1 MMEMEVSPLNWEQIE
16 EKLDLLLTQSRHGQL
31 RGALMMLNPVDIAG
45 YMKKLDREKL
55 LLLFRILPKD
65 VSADVFSYMDA
76 DQRQLLVESIADA
89 EISALIDEMFV
100 DDAVDFLE
108 ELPANAVKRVL
119 QNTDPKTRA
128 IINQFLK
135 YPENSAGSLM
145 TIEYCEVTQDMNVR
159 EALQSIK
166 ETGVDKETV
175 YTLYMIDSQRHL
187 IGSIPLHKMLVV
199 PEETALIKL
208 MDPGIISVST
218 VDDQEVVA
226 DTVRKYHL
234 LSIPVV
240 DGEGRMVGIITSDDV
255 MDVIEEENTEDF
267 EKMSGLA
274 PAELPYFKSRLLTL
288 AGNRLPWLM
297 ILMFTSILSGA
308 IISKFENVLAVN
320 ILLSASIPML
330 MDTGGNCGQQAS
342 TLMIRGIALGEVRFT
357 DIFRVLWTEFRVGL
371 MIGAALSSVTFV
383 RLLLL
388 NQASLVMAGVIS
400 VSLFSTV
407 VIAKS
412 IGCVLPLLAQRI
424 KLDPALAAAPLIT
437 TLVDATSLFVF
448 FTIASRF
455 ILNG

>member
-1 MMEMEVSPLNWEQIE
+1 MDWEQIE
-16 EKLDLLLTQSRHGQL
+16 EKLYQLMAESRHGQL

-45 YMKKLDREKL
+45 FMKKLDKEKL
-55 LLLFRILPKD
+55 LMLFRILPKD

-76 DQRQLLVESIADA
+76 DQRETLVESIADA

-145 TIEYCEVTQDMNVR
+145 TIEYCEVSQDMNVR
-159 EALQSIK
+159 DALKSIK

-175 YTLYMIDSQRHL
+175 YTLYMLDAQRRL
-187 IGSIPLHKMLVV
+187 VGTVPLHKALVV
-199 PEETALIKL
+199 PEETALVKL
-208 MDPGIISVST
+208 MDPGIISVNT
-218 VDDQEVVA
+218 LDDQEIVA
-226 DTVRKYHL
+226 DTVRKYHM
-234 LSIPVV
+234 LSIPVL
-240 DGEGRMVGIITSDDV
+240 DGEGRLVGIITSDDI

-274 PAELPYFKSRLLTL
+274 PAEQPYFKTKLTPL

-297 ILMFTSILSGA
+297 ILMFTSIISGA
-308 IISKFENVLAVN
+308 IISKFESVLAVN

-342 TLMIRGIALGEVRFT
+342 TLMVRGLALGEVQFK
-357 DIFRVLWTEFRVGL
+357 DLFRVLWTEFRVGML
-371 MIGAALSSVTFV
+371 IGVVLSAVTFL
-383 RLLLL
+383 RLLFL
-388 NQASLVMAGVIS
+388 NSAPVITSAVIS
-400 VSLFSTV
+400 ISLFCTV

-412 IGCVLPLLAQRI
+412 IGCVLPLLAQRV
-424 KLDPALAAAPLIT
+424 KLDPALAASPLIT
-437 TLVDATSLFVF
+437 TLVDAASLFIF
-448 FTIASRF
+448 FTIASHY
-455 ILNG
+455 IAQIAA

>member
-1 MMEMEVSPLNWEQIE
+1 MDWEQIE
-16 EKLDLLLTQSRHGQL
+16 VKLDQLMAESRHGQL

-45 YMKKLDREKL
+45 YMKKLDKEKL
-55 LLLFRILPKD
+55 LLLFRVLPKD
-65 VSADVFSYMDA
+65 VSADVFSYMDTE
-76 DQRQLLVESIADA
+76 QRQTLVESIADA

-145 TIEYCEVTQDMNVR
+145 TIEYCEVTQEMSVKD
-159 EALQSIK
+159 ALKSIK

-175 YTLYMIDSQRHL
+175 YTLYMLDEQRRL
-187 IGSIPLHKMLVV
+187 IGAIPLHKALVV
-199 PEETALIKL
+199 PEDTALSKL
-208 MDPGIISVST
+208 VDPGIISVNT
-218 VDDQEVVA
+218 MDDQEVVA

-240 DGEGRMVGIITSDDV
+240 DGEGRMVGIITNDDI
-255 MDVIEEENTEDF
+255 MDVIEEENTEDI

-274 PAELPYFKSRLLTL
+274 PAEEPYFKSKIITL

-297 ILMFTSILSGA
+297 ILMFTSIVSGA
-308 IISKFENVLAVN
+308 IIAKFENVLAVN

-342 TLMIRGIALGEVRFT
+342 TLMIRGIALGEVQFK
-357 DIFRVLWTEFRVGL
+357 DVFRVLWTEFRVGL
-371 MIGAALSSVTFV
+371 LIGLCLSLVTFV

-388 NQASLVMAGVIS
+388 NGASLIMAGVIS
-400 VSLFSTV
+400 FSLFATV

-412 IGCVLPLLAQRI
+412 IGCILPLGAQRL
-424 KLDPALAAAPLIT
+424 KLDPALAASPLIT
-437 TLVDATSLFVF
+437 TLVDAASLFIF
-448 FTIASRF
+448 FTVASKF
-455 ILNG
+455 VL

>member
-1 MMEMEVSPLNWEQIE
+1 MNWEQIE
-16 EKLDLLLTQSRHGQL
+16 EKLDQLLSQGRHGQL

-45 YMKKLDREKL
+45 YMKKLDRERL

-65 VSADVFSYMDA
+65 VSADVFSYMDT
-76 DQRQLLVESIADA
+76 DQRQMLVESIADA

-119 QNTDPKTRA
+119 QNTEPKTRA

-145 TIEYCEVTQDMNVR
+145 TIEYCEVNQDMNVR
-159 EALQSIK
+159 DALLSIK
-166 ETGVDKETV
+166 QTGVDKETV
-175 YTLYMIDSQRHL
+175 YTLYMLDSQRHL

-199 PEETALIKL
+199 PEETPLVKL

-240 DGEGRMVGIITSDDV
+240 DGEGRMVGIITSDDI

-274 PAELPYFKSRLLTL
+274 PAEEPYFKSRLFTL

-297 ILMFTSILSGA
+297 ILMLTSIISGA
-308 IISKFENVLAVN
+308 IISRFEDVLAVN

-371 MIGAALSSVTFV
+371 MIGVVLSAVTFA

-388 NQASLVMAGVIS
+388 NQASLIMAGVIS
-400 VSLFSTV
+400 FSLFATV

-412 IGCVLPLLAQRI
+412 IGCVLPLLAQRV
-424 KLDPALAAAPLIT
+424 KLDPALAASPLIT
-437 TLVDATSLFVF
+437 TLVDAASLFIF

-455 ILNG
+455 IL

>member
-1 MMEMEVSPLNWEQIE
+1 MDWLKMEDTLDRLMA
-16 EKLDLLLTQSRHGQL
+16 EKRHGQL
-31 RGALMMLNPVDIAG
+31 RGALMMINPVDIAG
-45 YMKKLDREKL
+45 YMKKLDPENL

-65 VSADVFSYMDA
+65 VSADVFSYMDS
-76 DQRQLLVESIADA
+76 DQREMLVESIADK
-89 EISALIDEMFV
+89 EITALIDEMFV

-119 QNTDPKTRA
+119 HNTDPETRA

-145 TIEYCEVTQDMNVR
+145 TIEYCEFSPEMNVQD
-159 EALQSIK
+159 ALDTIK

-175 YTLYMIDSQRHL
+175 YTLYLVDKQRKL
-187 IGSIPLHKMLVV
+187 VGTVPLHKALVV
-199 PEETALIKL
+199 PVDTPLIKL
-208 MDPGIISVST
+208 VEPSILSVNT
-218 VDDQEVVA
+218 LDDQEVVA

-240 DGEGRMVGIITSDDV
+240 DGEGRMVGIITNDDI

-274 PAELPYFKSRLLTL
+274 PAEEPYFKTSLLKL
-288 AGNRLPWLM
+288 AGNRLPWLL
-297 ILMFTSILSGA
+297 ILMFTSIISGA
-308 IISKFENVLAVN
+308 IISRFESVLAVN

-330 MDTGGNCGQQAS
+330 MDSGGNCGQQAS
-342 TLMIRGIALGEVRFT
+342 TLIIRGIALGEVK
-357 DIFRVLWTEFRVGL
+357 FRDLPKVLWTEVRVGL
-371 MIGAALSSVTFV
+371 IVGLVMSATTLV

-388 NQASLVMAGVIS
+388 NHASIALSAVIA
-400 VSLFSTV
+400 VSLYMTV

-424 KLDPALAAAPLIT
+424 KLDPALAASPLIT
-437 TLVDATSLFVF
+437 TLVDASSLFIF
-448 FTIASRF
+448 FSIASRY
-455 ILNG
+455 IL

>member
-1 MMEMEVSPLNWEQIE
+1 MNWEQIE
-16 EKLDLLLTQSRHGQL
+16 ERLNQLMAESRHGQL

-45 YMKKLDREKL
+45 YMKNLDREKL

-65 VSADVFSYMDA
+65 VSADVFSYMDS
-76 DQRQLLVESIADA
+76 DQREMLVESIADA
-89 EISALIDEMFV
+89 EITALIDEMFV

-119 QNTDPKTRA
+119 HNTDPHTRA

-145 TIEYCEVTQDMNVR
+145 TIEYCEVTPDMNVR
-159 EALQSIK
+159 DALKSIK

-175 YTLYMIDSQRHL
+175 YTLYMLDAQRRL
-187 IGSIPLHKMLVV
+187 IGTVPLHKALVV
-199 PEETALIKL
+199 PEDTALMKL
-208 MDPGIISVST
+208 MDPGIISVNT
-218 VDDQEVVA
+218 LDDQEVVA

-240 DGEGRMVGIITSDDV
+240 DGEGRLVGIITSDDV

-274 PAELPYFKSRLLTL
+274 PAEEPYFKSKLLTL

-297 ILMFTSILSGA
+297 ILMFTSIISGA
-308 IISKFENVLAVN
+308 IISKFETVLAVN

-342 TLMIRGIALGEVRFT
+342 TLMIRGIALGEVRFS
-357 DIFRVLWTEFRVGL
+357 DFFKVLWTEFRVGL
-371 MIGAALSSVTFV
+371 LVGLALSGVTFL

-388 NQASLVMAGVIS
+388 NQASLVMAAVIS
-400 VSLFSTV
+400 VSLYATV

-412 IGCVLPLLAQRI
+412 IGCVLPLLAQRV
-424 KLDPALAAAPLIT
+424 KLDPALAASPLIT
-437 TLVDATSLFVF
+437 TLVDAASLFIF

-455 ILNG
+455 IL

>member
-1 MMEMEVSPLNWEQIE
+1 MNWEQIE
-16 EKLDLLLTQSRHGQL
+16 ARLNQLMAEGRHGQL

-45 YMKKLDREKL
+45 YMKNLDREKL

-65 VSADVFSYMDA
+65 VSADVFSYMDS
-76 DQRQLLVESIADA
+76 DQRETLVESIADA
-89 EISALIDEMFV
+89 EITALIDEMFV

-119 QNTDPKTRA
+119 HNTAPRTRA

-145 TIEYCEVTQDMNVR
+145 TIEYCEVTPDMNVR
-159 EALQSIK
+159 DALKIIK

-175 YTLYMIDSQRHL
+175 YTLYMLDTQRRL
-187 IGSIPLHKMLVV
+187 IGSVPLHKALVV
-199 PEETALIKL
+199 PEDTALMKL
-208 MDPGIISVST
+208 MDPGIISVNT
-218 VDDQEVVA
+218 LDDQEVVA

-240 DGEGRMVGIITSDDV
+240 DGEGRLVGIITSDDV

-274 PAELPYFKSRLLTL
+274 PAEEPYFKSNLLTL

-297 ILMFTSILSGA
+297 ILMFTSIISGA
-308 IISKFENVLAVN
+308 IISRFESVLAVN

-342 TLMIRGIALGEVRFT
+342 TLMIRGIALGEVRFS
-357 DIFRVLWTEFRVGL
+357 DIFKVLWTEFRVGL
-371 MIGAALSSVTFV
+371 LVGLALSGVTFL

-388 NQASLVMAGVIS
+388 NQASFVMAAVIS
-400 VSLFSTV
+400 ASLYTTV

-412 IGCVLPLLAQRI
+412 IGCVLPLLAQRV
-424 KLDPALAAAPLIT
+424 KLDPALAASPLIT
-437 TLVDATSLFVF
+437 TLVDAASLFVF

-455 ILNG
+455 IL

>member
-1 MMEMEVSPLNWEQIE
+1 MNWEQIE
-16 EKLDLLLTQSRHGQL
+16 ARLDQLLADGRHGQL
-31 RGALMMLNPVDIAG
+31 RGALLMINPVDIAN

-76 DQRQLLVESIADA
+76 DHRQTLVESIGDA
-89 EISALIDEMFV
+89 EITALIDEMFV
-100 DDAVDFLE
+100 DDTVDFLE

-119 QNTDPKTRA
+119 GNTNPRTRA

-145 TIEYCEVTQDMNVR
+145 TIEYCEVSPDMNVR
-159 EALQSIK
+159 DALKSIK

-175 YTLYMIDSQRHL
+175 YTLYMLDPQRRL
-187 IGSIPLHKMLVV
+187 IGTLPLHKALVV
-199 PEETALIKL
+199 PEDTPLIKL
-208 MDPGIISVST
+208 MDPSIISVRT
-218 VDDQEVVA
+218 LDDQESVA

-240 DGEGRMVGIITSDDV
+240 DGEGRMVGIITSDDI

-274 PAELPYFKSRLLTL
+274 PADEPYFKTNLLSL

-297 ILMFTSILSGA
+297 ILMFTSIISGA
-308 IISKFENVLAVN
+308 IIARYENVLAIN

-342 TLMIRGIALGEVRFT
+342 TLMIRGIALGEVKFT
-357 DIFRVLWTEFRVGL
+357 DIFKVLWTEFRVGIL
-371 MIGAALSSVTFV
+371 IGLVLSSVTFL

-388 NQASLVMAGVIS
+388 NGAQVVMAGVIS
-400 VSLFSTV
+400 FSLFATV

-424 KLDPALAAAPLIT
+424 KLDPALAASPLIT
-437 TLVDATSLFVF
+437 TLVDAASLFIF
-448 FTIASRF
+448 FTFASKF
-455 ILNG
+455 IL

>member
-1 MMEMEVSPLNWEQIE
+1 MNWEQIE
-16 EKLDLLLTQSRHGQL
+16 ARLDQLLADGRHGQL
-31 RGALMMLNPVDIAG
+31 RGALLMINPVDIAN

-76 DQRQLLVESIADA
+76 DQRQTLVESIADA
-89 EISALIDEMFV
+89 EITALIEEMFV
-100 DDAVDFLE
+100 DDTVDFLE

-119 QNTDPKTRA
+119 GNTSPHTRA

-145 TIEYCEVTQDMNVR
+145 TIEYCEVTPDMNVR
-159 EALQSIK
+159 DALTSIK

-175 YTLYMIDSQRHL
+175 YTLYMLDKARRL
-187 IGSIPLHKMLVV
+187 IGTVPLHKALVV
-199 PEETALIKL
+199 SEDTPLNKL
-208 MDPGIISVST
+208 MDPSIISVT
-218 VDDQEVVA
+218 TLDDQERVA

-240 DGEGRMVGIITSDDV
+240 DGEGRMVGIITSDDI
-255 MDVIEEENTEDF
+255 MDVIEEENTEDI

-274 PAELPYFKSRLLTL
+274 PADEPYFKTNLLTM

-297 ILMFTSILSGA
+297 ILMFTSIISGA
-308 IISKFENVLAVN
+308 IIARFEGVLAIN

-342 TLMIRGIALGEVRFT
+342 ALMIRGIALGEVQFK
-357 DIFRVLWTEFRVGL
+357 DIFKVLWKEFRVGIL
-371 MIGAALSSVTFV
+371 IGLVLSGITFV
-383 RLLLL
+383 RLLWL
-388 NQASLVMAGVIS
+388 NGAQVVLAGVIS
-400 VSLFSTV
+400 FSLFATV

-412 IGCVLPLLAQRI
+412 FGCMLPLIAKKV
-424 KLDPALAAAPLIT
+424 KLDPALAASPLIT
-437 TLVDATSLFVF
+437 TLVDAASLFIF
-448 FTIASRF
+448 FTFASKF
-455 ILNG
+455 IL

>member
-1 MMEMEVSPLNWEQIE
+1 MNWEQIE
-16 EKLDLLLTQSRHGQL
+16 AKLDQLMSESRHGQL

-45 YMKKLDREKL
+45 YMKKLDKEKL
-55 LLLFRILPKD
+55 LLLFRVLPKD
-65 VSADVFSYMDA
+65 VSADVFSYMDTE
-76 DQRQLLVESIADA
+76 QRQTLVESIADA

-119 QNTDPKTRA
+119 QNTEPKTRA

-145 TIEYCEVTQDMNVR
+145 TIEYCEVSQDMSVKD
-159 EALQSIK
+159 ALKSIM

-175 YTLYMIDSQRHL
+175 YTLYMLDNQRHL
-187 IGSIPLHKMLVV
+187 IGSIPLHKALVV
-199 PEETALIKL
+199 PEDTALTKL
-208 MDPGIISVST
+208 MDPGIIT
-218 VDDQEVVA
+218 VNTMDDQEVVA

-240 DGEGRMVGIITSDDV
+240 DGEGRMVGIITNDDI
-255 MDVIEEENTEDF
+255 MDVIEEENTEDI

-274 PAELPYFKSRLLTL
+274 PAEEPYFKTKILSL

-297 ILMFTSILSGA
+297 ILMFTSIISGA

-342 TLMIRGIALGEVRFT
+342 TLMIRGMALGEVQFK
-357 DIFRVLWTEFRVGL
+357 DFFKVLWTEFRVGL
-371 MIGAALSSVTFV
+371 LVGVILSVVTFI

-388 NQASLVMAGVIS
+388 NGATLVMAGVIS
-400 VSLFSTV
+400 FSLFATV

-412 IGCVLPLLAQRI
+412 IGCMLPLGAQRL
-424 KLDPALAAAPLIT
+424 KLDPALAASPLIT
-437 TLVDATSLFVF
+437 TLVDAASLFIF
-448 FTIASRF
+448 FTISTKF
-455 ILNG
+455 IL

>member
-1 MMEMEVSPLNWEQIE
+1 MNWEQIE
-16 EKLDLLLTQSRHGQL
+16 EKLDHLLAESRHGQL

-45 YMKKLDREKL
+45 YMTKLDKEKL

-76 DQRQLLVESIADA
+76 AQRQTLVESIADA

-119 QNTDPKTRA
+119 QNTEPKTRA

-145 TIEYCEVTQDMNVR
+145 TIEYCEVSQDMSVKD
-159 EALQSIK
+159 ALKSIM

-175 YTLYMIDSQRHL
+175 YTLYMLDAQRHL
-187 IGSIPLHKMLVV
+187 IGSIPLHKALVV
-199 PEETALIKL
+199 PEDTALVKL
-208 MDPGIISVST
+208 MDPGTIAVNT
-218 VDDQEVVA
+218 MDDQEVVA

-240 DGEGRMVGIITSDDV
+240 DGEGRMVGIITNDDI
-255 MDVIEEENTEDF
+255 MDVIEEENTEDI

-274 PAELPYFKSRLLTL
+274 PAAEPYFTSKILTL

-297 ILMFTSILSGA
+297 ILLFTSIISGA
-308 IISKFENVLAVN
+308 IIARFESVLAVN

-342 TLMIRGIALGEVRFT
+342 TLMIRGIALGEVQFK
-357 DIFRVLWTEFRVGL
+357 DVFRVLWTEFRVGL
-371 MIGAALSSVTFV
+371 LVGLTLSAVTFV

-388 NQASLVMAGVIS
+388 NSASVVMSAVIS
-400 VSLFSTV
+400 FSLFATV

-412 IGCVLPLLAQRI
+412 IGCLLPLAAQRL
-424 KLDPALAAAPLIT
+424 KMDPALAASPLIT
-437 TLVDATSLFVF
+437 TIVDAASLFIF
-448 FTIASRF
+448 FSVASKF
-455 ILNG
+455 ILQI

>member
-1 MMEMEVSPLNWEQIE
+1 MSPLNWEQIE

>member
-1 MMEMEVSPLNWEQIE
+1 MNWEQIE
-16 EKLDLLLTQSRHGQL
+16 SRLDQLMAENRHGLL

-45 YMKKLDREKL
+45 YMKKLNREKL
-55 LLLFRILPKD
+55 LMLFRILPKD
-65 VSADVFSYMDA
+65 VSADVFSYMDT
-76 DQRQLLVESIADA
+76 DQRQELVESIADA

-145 TIEYCEVTQDMNVR
+145 TIEYCEVSQDMNVGD
-159 EALQSIK
+159 ALKSIK

-175 YTLYMIDSQRHL
+175 YTLYMLDAQRRL
-187 IGSIPLHKMLVV
+187 IGTIPLHKALVV

-208 MDPGIISVST
+208 MDPGIISVNT
-218 VDDQEVVA
+218 LDDQEIVA

-240 DGEGRMVGIITSDDV
+240 DGEGRLVGIITSDDV

-274 PAELPYFKSRLLTL
+274 PAEEPYFKSKLLTL

-297 ILMFTSILSGA
+297 ILMFTSIISGA
-308 IISKFENVLAVN
+308 IISKFETVLAVN

-342 TLMIRGIALGEVRFT
+342 TLMIRGIALGEVRFS
-357 DIFRVLWTEFRVGL
+357 DFFKVLWTEFRVGL
-371 MIGAALSSVTFV
+371 LVGLALSGVTFL

-388 NQASLVMAGVIS
+388 NQASLVMAAVIS
-400 VSLFSTV
+400 VSLYATV

-412 IGCVLPLLAQRI
+412 IGCVLPLLAQRV
-424 KLDPALAAAPLIT
+424 KLDPALAASPLIT
-437 TLVDATSLFVF
+437 TLVDAASLFIF

-455 ILNG
+455 IL

>member
-1 MMEMEVSPLNWEQIE
+1 MDWEMIEQ
-16 EKLDLLLTQSRHGQL
+16 KLDQLFSESRHGQL

-45 YMKKLDREKL
+45 YMKKLEKEKL

-65 VSADVFSYMDA
+65 VSADVFSYMDT
-76 DQRQLLVESIADA
+76 DQRQMLVESIADA

-119 QNTDPKTRA
+119 QNTEPKTRA

-145 TIEYCEVTQDMNVR
+145 TIEYCEVSQDMNVR
-159 EALQSIK
+159 DALKSIK

-175 YTLYMIDSQRHL
+175 YTLYMLDAARHL
-187 IGSIPLHKMLVV
+187 VGTIPLHKALVV
-199 PEETALIKL
+199 NEETALVKL
-208 MDPGIISVST
+208 MDPGIISVNT
-218 VDDQEVVA
+218 MDDQEIVA

-240 DGEGRMVGIITSDDV
+240 DGEGRMVGIITNDDV

-274 PAELPYFKSRLLTL
+274 PAEEPYFKTRILSL

-297 ILMFTSILSGA
+297 ILLFTSILSGA
-308 IISKFENVLAVN
+308 IIARFEGVLAVN

-342 TLMIRGIALGEVRFT
+342 TLMVRGIALGEVKFT
-357 DIFRVLWTEFRVGL
+357 DIFRVLWTEFR
-371 MIGAALSSVTFV
+371 IGILIGVALSSVTFV

-388 NQASLVMAGVIS
+388 NQATLIMSAVIS
-400 VSLFSTV
+400 VSLFITV

-412 IGCVLPLLAQRI
+412 IGCILPLLAQRV
-424 KLDPALAAAPLIT
+424 KLDPALAASPLIT
-437 TLVDATSLFVF
+437 TLVDAASLFVF
-448 FTIASRF
+448 FTIASEF
-455 ILNG
+455 IL

>member
-1 MMEMEVSPLNWEQIE
+1 MDWEQIE
-16 EKLDLLLTQSRHGQL
+16 EKLDKLMSESRHGQL

-45 YMKKLDREKL
+45 YMKKLDKEKL
-55 LLLFRILPKD
+55 LLLFRVLPKD
-65 VSADVFSYMDA
+65 VSADVFSYMDSE
-76 DQRQLLVESIADA
+76 QRQTLVESIADA

-145 TIEYCEVTQDMNVR
+145 TIEYCEVTQEMSVKD
-159 EALQSIK
+159 ALKSIK

-175 YTLYMIDSQRHL
+175 YTLYMLDSQRHL
-187 IGSIPLHKMLVV
+187 IGAIPLHKALVV
-199 PEETALIKL
+199 PEDTALSKL
-208 MDPGIISVST
+208 VDPGIISVNT
-218 VDDQEVVA
+218 MDDQEVVA

-240 DGEGRMVGIITSDDV
+240 DGEGRMVGIITNDDI
-255 MDVIEEENTEDF
+255 MDVIEEENTEDI

-274 PAELPYFKSRLLTL
+274 PAEEPYFKSRIITL

-297 ILMFTSILSGA
+297 ILMFTSIISGA
-308 IISKFENVLAVN
+308 IIAKFENVLAVN

-342 TLMIRGIALGEVRFT
+342 TLMIRGIALGEVQFK
-357 DIFRVLWTEFRVGL
+357 DVFRVLWTEFRVGL
-371 MIGAALSSVTFV
+371 LVGLCLSLVTFG

-388 NQASLVMAGVIS
+388 NGASLIMSGVIS
-400 VSLFSTV
+400 FSLFATV

-412 IGCVLPLLAQRI
+412 IGCLLPLGAQRI
-424 KLDPALAAAPLIT
+424 KLDPALAASPLIT
-437 TLVDATSLFVF
+437 TLVDAASLFIF
-448 FTIASRF
+448 FTVASKF
-455 ILNG
+455 VL

>member
-1 MMEMEVSPLNWEQIE
+1 MDWEMIEQ
-16 EKLDLLLTQSRHGQL
+16 KLDQLLSESRHGQL

-45 YMKKLDREKL
+45 YMKKLEKEKL

-65 VSADVFSYMDA
+65 VSADVFSYMDT
-76 DQRQLLVESIADA
+76 DQRQMLVESIADA

-119 QNTDPKTRA
+119 QNTEPKTRA

-145 TIEYCEVTQDMNVR
+145 TIEYCEVSQDMNVR
-159 EALQSIK
+159 DALKSIK

-175 YTLYMIDSQRHL
+175 YTLYMLDAARHL
-187 IGSIPLHKMLVV
+187 VGTIPLHKALVV
-199 PEETALIKL
+199 NEETALVKL
-208 MDPGIISVST
+208 MDPGIISVNT
-218 VDDQEVVA
+218 MDDQEIVA
-226 DTVRKYHL
+226 DPVRKYHL

-240 DGEGRMVGIITSDDV
+240 DGEGRMVGIITNDDV

-274 PAELPYFKSRLLTL
+274 PAEEPYFKTRILSL

-297 ILMFTSILSGA
+297 ILLFTSILSGA
-308 IISKFENVLAVN
+308 IIARFEGVLAVN

-342 TLMIRGIALGEVRFT
+342 TLMVRGIALGEVKFT
-357 DIFRVLWTEFRVGL
+357 DIFRVLWTEFR
-371 MIGAALSSVTFV
+371 IGILIGVALSSVTFV

-388 NQASLVMAGVIS
+388 NQATLIMSAVIS
-400 VSLFSTV
+400 VSLFITV

-412 IGCVLPLLAQRI
+412 IGCILPLLAQRV
-424 KLDPALAAAPLIT
+424 KLDPALAASPLIT
-437 TLVDATSLFVF
+437 TLVDAASLFVF
-448 FTIASRF
+448 FTIASEF
-455 ILNG
+455 IL

>member
-1 MMEMEVSPLNWEQIE
+1 MNWEQIE
-16 EKLDLLLTQSRHGQL
+16 EKLDQLLSQSRHGQL

-45 YMKKLDREKL
+45 YMKKLEREKL

-76 DQRQLLVESIADA
+76 DQRQMLVEGIADA

-145 TIEYCEVTQDMNVR
+145 TIEYCEVSQDMNVR
-159 EALQSIK
+159 DALKSIK

-175 YTLYMIDSQRHL
+175 YTLYMLDSQRHL
-187 IGSIPLHKMLVV
+187 VGTVPLHKALVV

-208 MDPGIISVST
+208 VDPGIIT
-218 VDDQEVVA
+218 VTTLDDQEIVA

-240 DGEGRMVGIITSDDV
+240 DTEGRMVGIITNDDI

-274 PAELPYFKSRLLTL
+274 PAEEPYFKTRLLTL

-297 ILMFTSILSGA
+297 ILMFTSIISGA
-308 IISKFENVLAVN
+308 IISRFESVLAVN

-330 MDTGGNCGQQAS
+330 MDTGGNCGQQAA
-342 TLMIRGIALGEVRFT
+342 TLMIRGIALGEVKFS

-371 MIGAALSSVTFV
+371 MIGIALSSVTFL
-383 RLLLL
+383 RLLLINRASVIL
-388 NQASLVMAGVIS
+388 SAVIAASL
-400 VSLFSTV
+400 FCTV

-412 IGCVLPLLAQRI
+412 IACVLPLLAQRI
-424 KLDPALAAAPLIT
+424 RLDPALAAAPLIT
-437 TLVDATSLFVF
+437 TLVDAASLFVF
-448 FTIASRF
+448 FSIASKF
-455 ILNG
+455 VL